1 MICDIVYDQQDVI
14 FTTDIDLKKFSAG
27 KELYV
32 SYEKDTEDNF
42 DLRFLVLRKKKL
54 GNEHRVTMHSDR
66 SFRVHDIKEESEY
79 NFMKKFYY
87 RNFGDEILFF
97 ELHSGNLYPA
107 LDGTKN
113 LPEKI
118 NNKIIYYSDKY
129 LYEKKAIFDSFHQE
143 NLKYYTE
150 PTFFIFRAHYL
161 NYNYLD
167 KVTLEQDEI
176 DFLNKG
182 FQIYL
187 SEPILTMDVDSII
200 HEEDYKK
207 NILNNLS
214 DFVKRNKLTNVTV
227 NLCEGNFPKKANLYP
242 GLKFRYSDIFLR
254 MSSKCFSEFDFK
266 HHFRLE
272 KKFCSPNWI
281 FRTHRH
287 IIASYLS
294 NKDSFISWPHFIP
307 NGRYEFSDIFY
318 NDQFEFHRENE
329 EFPKFLKDKDPIIYD
344 ELINSSQYLDEIS
357 PIHLDNNVLI
367 NNDENDYTRQTNNG
381 YSVSLGNYY
390 MKSFCGIITETVF
403 DYPFS
408 NVSEK
413 SLLPILYKRP
423 FILVATR
430 ESLKALK
437 SLGFKTFECLWD
449 ESYDNEWS
457 CNLRMYKI
465 LKLIQEIENTPLYI
479 LKEKLSSI
487 KDILDHN
494 YNLLLELHERT

>member
-14 FTTDIDLKKFSAG
+14 FTTDIDLKKFSEG
-27 KELYV
+27 KELYL

-42 DLRFLVLRKKKL
+42 DLRFLILRKKKL

-87 RNFGDEILFF
+87 RKFGDEILFF

-143 NLKYYTE
+143 NLKFYTE
-150 PTFFIFRAHYL
+150 PTFFIFRTHYL
-161 NYNYLD
+161 NYSYLED
-167 KVTLEQDEI
+167 VKLEQDEI

-187 SEPILTMDVDSII
+187 SEPILILDIDSIV
-200 HEEDYKK
+200 HEEGHTK
-207 NILNNLS
+207 NILNYLS
-214 DFVKRNKLTNVTV
+214 AFVKNNRLTNVTV

-242 GLKFRYSDIFLR
+242 GLKFNYSDIFLR
-254 MSSKCFSEFDFK
+254 FSSKEYSNFTFR
-266 HHFRLE
+266 HHYNIE
-272 KKFCSPNWI
+272 NKFCSPNWI

-287 IIASYLS
+287 IVASYLS
-294 NKDSFISWPHFIP
+294 NKSSNISWPHYIP
-307 NGRYEFSDIFY
+307 NSRYDYHEIFY
-318 NDQFEFHRENE
+318 NHAEFFRENE
-329 EFPKFLKDKDPIIYD
+329 SFITYLKDADIQLYD
-344 ELINSSQYLDEIS
+344 ELMSCTFHLDSIS
-357 PIHLDNNVLI
+357 PVHLDNNVLI
-367 NNDENDYTRQTNNG
+367 NNDENDYTKQNKNG
-381 YSVSLGNYY
+381 YSLSLGNYY
-390 MKSFCGIITETVF
+390 MKSFCGIVTETTF

-408 NVSEK
+408 NISEK
-413 SLLPILYKRP
+413 TLIPILYKRP

-437 SLGFKTFECLWD
+437 SLGFRTFENLWD
-449 ESYDNEWS
+449 ETYDIEWS
-457 CNLRMYKI
+457 CNRRMHKI
-465 LKLIQEIENTPLYI
+465 LKLIKEIENTSIDI
-479 LKEKLSSI
+479 LKIKLESI
-487 KDILDHN
+487 QDILDHN
-494 YNLLLELHERT
+494 YNLLMKLYERT